1 MTKIKPIQ
9 GMTTPRFADIATFFR
24 LPIVKDLNQIDYCIC
39 GIPWDGG
46 TTNRPGARHGPREVR
61 NASSLIRL
69 YHPVSLKSPYDYYN
83 VADIGDCP
91 VNPADLQDSLNKIEN
106 FLLSYWNGE
115 QKLWKAFWLMGFVFQ
130 ILFLYFLLV
139 LLYFGVLIG
148 LTWSIKVTIFLLS
161 NIYQIWILVSIWNCA
176 YNVRNKTWG
185 HLSRSIV
192 ILNVIFIILTY
203 TGIVS
208 FDYQNIIQKN
218 S

>member
-1 MTKIKPIQ
+1 MKNNK
-9 GMTTPRFADIATFFR
+9 F
-24 LPIVKDLNQIDYCIC
+24 
-39 GIPWDGG
+39 
-46 TTNRPGARHGPREVR
+46 
-61 NASSLIRL
+61 
-69 YHPVSLKSPYDYYN
+69 
-83 VADIGDCP
+83 
-91 VNPADLQDSLNKIEN
+91 LNKIEN

-115 QKLWKAFWLMGFVFQ
+115 QKLWKAFWLMGVVFQ

>member
-1 MTKIKPIQ
+1 MKNNK
-9 GMTTPRFADIATFFR
+9 F
-24 LPIVKDLNQIDYCIC
+24 
-39 GIPWDGG
+39 
-46 TTNRPGARHGPREVR
+46 
-61 NASSLIRL
+61 
-69 YHPVSLKSPYDYYN
+69 
-83 VADIGDCP
+83 
-91 VNPADLQDSLNKIEN
+91 LNKIEN

-139 LLYFGVLIG
+139 LLYFVVLIG